1 VNFEIVPLTPI
12 GETTCTIL
20 KFNDPDR
27 ILEREA
33 IGDA

>member
-1 VNFEIVPLTPI
+1 MTPV
-12 GETTCTIL
+12 GETTCSIL

-33 IGDA
+33 IHDSNDA